1 MKREKMLQRFD
12 RFVDR
17 LSRAGAILSSLLML
31 GLVGLITVEIV
42 GRSFFD
48 YSTMLAD
55 EYSGYLFLALV
66 YLGLAYTFR
75 AGGHIRITIVTSR
88 LSPQGQRWADVLAG
102 GLTLLIL
109 LFALVYSWQFMMES
123 KEMEMVS
130 EGVSETPLWLTQI
143 PIVAGLALFV
153 LAALVFTLRRI
164 ADDQ

>member
-1 MKREKMLQRFD
+1 MFRRLEVLERF
-12 RFVDR
+12 
-17 LSRAGAILSSLLML
+17 LSTLGAVIASLLLL

-75 AGGHIRITIVTSR
+75 QGGHIRITIVSSR
-88 LSPQGQRWADVLAG
+88 LPEGVRRWLDVFAG
-102 GLTLLIL
+102 MMTLGIL
-109 LFALVYSWQFMMES
+109 LFALVYAWKFMMES

-143 PIVAGLALFV
+143 PMVIGLGLFALSVFVFV
-153 LAALVFTLRRI
+153 LRRVRN
-164 ADDQ
+164 DQ